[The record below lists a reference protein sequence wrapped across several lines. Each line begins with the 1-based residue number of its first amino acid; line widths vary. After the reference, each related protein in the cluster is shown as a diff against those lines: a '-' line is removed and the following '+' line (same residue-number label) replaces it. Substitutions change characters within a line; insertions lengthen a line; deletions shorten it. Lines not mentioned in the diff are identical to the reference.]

1 MAAEIKIRRKG
12 LFKSEIKLKDLLKND
27 LELGIHSS
35 SYVLKDFEGQDKVWL
50 IIYDPKNIGRGI
62 SIFYENKL
70 KGDINLSVSLPTAS
84 IDFDVLYK
92 IMQRIKNKAKIKN
105 IEIDGE
111 LFSMSEVPAK
121 LDKLKTFSRNYIK
134 DIDTEAHSSLTIFA
148 AMFPITMSKE
158 QMENFKFNP
167 YLFDEWLNEKQQ
179 EDVYYPTI
187 QFYKDNKGSYIG
199 VYVLSTDVTSVFPV
213 KPHVPIG
220 FELKDEEVSWKTA
233 IFSSKQEKVIG
244 ELPYE
249 KFVELLELKDAETFC
264 EGMKYITLSETLA
277 LSLFGIENS
286 KFAGDFYL
294 ETEEI
299 DNDNPSWAD
308 VQAEL
313 ERTDYN
319 EDDPPFIVLDCKE
332 SVFDVQYIQAAWEP
346 DNSFIVELRIG
357 EEDNFK
363 HYRTE
368 TKDRAK
374 MMKFFKTIYEK
385 QHLDYSDWEDVTK
398 EF

>member
-1 MAAEIKIRRKG
+1 MAADIKIRRKG
-12 LFKSEIKLKDLLKND
+12 LFKSEIKLTDLLKDD
-27 LELGIHSS
+27 LEIGIQNG

-50 IIYDPKNIGRGI
+50 IIYNPKNIGRGI
-62 SIFYENKL
+62 SIFYDNKL
-70 KGDINLSVSLPTAS
+70 KGDINLYVSLPTAS
-84 IDFDVLYK
+84 VDFDVLYK
-92 IMQRIKNKAKIKN
+92 VMQRIENKIKIKD

-111 LFSMSEVPAK
+111 LLSMNEVPAK
-121 LDKLKTFSRNYIK
+121 LDKLKTFSRDYIK
-134 DIDTEAHSSLTIFA
+134 DINTEEHSSLTIFA
-148 AMFPITMSKE
+148 AMFPITMGKE

-179 EDVYYPTI
+179 EDVYYPTA
-187 QFYKDNKGSYIG
+187 QFYKDNEGSYIG
-199 VYVLSTDVTSVFPV
+199 VYVLSTDATSVFPV
-213 KPHVPIG
+213 KPHVPVG

-233 IFSSKQEKVIG
+233 IFSSKQEEVIG

-249 KFVELLELKDAETFC
+249 KFVELLELEDAETFC

-277 LSLFGIENS
+277 LSLFDMECR
-286 KFAGDFYL
+286 KFVGDFYL

-313 ERTDYN
+313 ERTDYD
-319 EDDPPFIVLDCKE
+319 EDDPPFVVLDFAE
-332 SVFDVQYIQAAWEP
+332 PIFDMQYIQAAWEP
-346 DNSFIVELRIG
+346 DHSFIVELRIG
-357 EEDNFK
+357 KEDNFK
-363 HYRTE
+363 HYRTQ

-374 MMKFFKTIYEK
+374 MIKFFKTVYEK